1 MGNLLS
7 SRKNILGVLCLAII
21 TAILL
26 FGLWPFDF
34 RPENKVEWLR
44 NQNGVRFYGR
54 GIICSEK
61 EVPILPSLHS
71 SNIPTK
77 SFTIEIWIQPDKET
91 FPYLPQ
97 LLTIWNRRTSECLYI
112 EQWQSTLILQSKI
125 FDAKKKWIYKKIGI
139 GNVLQK
145 DQKCFIVITSDNRG
159 TNIYIDGRLGESS
172 RNYLFLQ
179 LTDKTMSS
187 NFLVLGNSPT
197 GQQHWMGSLL
207 GLAIY
212 NRSLTREQI
221 SEHFQKWQEKGKSSL
236 LAERGL
242 FALYLFDEGSGEHI
256 HDLLNHHYLVMPSR
270 LEILQKTIL
279 VPPWKDFRF
288 DRSYLMDIFT
298 NILGFVPFG
307 FFFSAYL
314 SMKKPRSIYQLFFF
328 SLLIGGGLSLSIEL
342 IQVYL
347 PTRNSQLTDVITN
360 ILGTAIGVFLFLKN
374 RKSQVVRG

>member
-1 MGNLLS
+1 MSYLNA
-7 SRKNILGVLCLAII
+7 RKNVPSIICLII
-21 TAILL
+21 TSTILVA
-26 FGLWPFDF
+26 GLWPFNF
-34 RPENKVEWLR
+34 WSKNQVEWLKDR
-44 NQNGVRFYGR
+44 DGVRFYSR
-54 GIICSEK
+54 GIIYSEK

-77 SFTIEIWIQPDKET
+77 SFTIEIWVQPDKET
-91 FPYLPQ
+91 FSYLPQ
-97 LLTIWNRRTSECLYI
+97 LLTIWNRETHEYLFI
-112 EQWQSTLILQSKI
+112 GQWQSTLIFQSRI
-125 FDAKKKWIYKKIGI
+125 LDSKKKWIYKKIGI

-145 DQKCFIVITSDNRG
+145 DQTRFIAITSDERG
-159 TNIYIDGRLGESS
+159 TNIYIDGRLEESS

-187 NFLVLGNSPT
+187 NFLVLGNSST

-212 NRSLTREQI
+212 DQPLTRKQI
-221 SEHFQKWQEKGKSSL
+221 SEHFQKWQERGKSSL

-256 HDLLNHHYLVMPSR
+256 HDLLNHHHLIMPTR
-270 LEILQKTIL
+270 FEVLQKTIL

-288 DRSYLMDIFT
+288 NRSYLMDIIT
-298 NILGFVPFG
+298 NILCFIPFG

-314 SMKKPRSIYQLFFF
+314 WMKKPRSIFR
-328 SLLIGGGLSLSIEL
+328 LLLTSIIIAGCMSLSIEL

-347 PTRNSQLTDVITN
+347 PTRSSQLMDVITN
-360 ILGTAIGVFLFLKN
+360 ILGAAIGVTLFLKN
-374 RKSQVVRG
+374 RKS

>member
-1 MGNLLS
+1 MSYLNA
-7 SRKNILGVLCLAII
+7 RKNVPSIICLII
-21 TAILL
+21 TSTILVA
-26 FGLWPFDF
+26 GLWPFNF
-34 RPENKVEWLR
+34 WSKNQVEWLKDR
-44 NQNGVRFYGR
+44 DGVRFYSR
-54 GIICSEK
+54 GIIYSEK

-77 SFTIEIWIQPDKET
+77 SFTIEIWVQPDKET
-91 FPYLPQ
+91 FSYLPQ
-97 LLTIWNRRTSECLYI
+97 LLTIWNRETHEYLFI
-112 EQWQSTLILQSKI
+112 GQWQSTLIFQSRI
-125 FDAKKKWIYKKIGI
+125 LDSKKKWIYKKIGI

-145 DQKCFIVITSDNRG
+145 DQTRFIAITSDERG
-159 TNIYIDGRLGESS
+159 TNIYIDGRLEESS

-187 NFLVLGNSPT
+187 NFLVLGNSST

-212 NRSLTREQI
+212 DQPLTRKQI
-221 SEHFQKWQEKGKSSL
+221 SEHFQKWQERGKSSL

-256 HDLLNHHYLVMPSR
+256 HDLLNHHHLVMPLR
-270 LEILQKTIL
+270 FEVLQKTIL

-288 DRSYLMDIFT
+288 NRSYLMDIIT
-298 NILGFVPFG
+298 NILCFIPFG

-314 SMKKPRSIYQLFFF
+314 WMKKPRSIFR
-328 SLLIGGGLSLSIEL
+328 LLLTSIIIAGCMSLSIEL

-347 PTRNSQLTDVITN
+347 PTRSSQLMDVITN
-360 ILGTAIGVFLFLKN
+360 ILGAAIGVTLFLKN
-374 RKSQVVRG
+374 RKS